1 MTGNLGSDTGH
12 KFAPHLDVSR
22 QKTMNAQQWVET
34 PMFMLRRDC
43 VTHAS
48 LSWAPG
54 HFLEIGAGTGAL
66 TKTFLARGFT
76 GVCYDLGE
84 ANRQLLRKNLA
95 EFNTAI
101 EVVEGLATLAPE
113 TFDYLFAF
121 EVLEHIEADFDALNS
136 WVRFLKPGGRIVVSV
151 PAHSRKFNDE
161 DRAVGHYRRYERR
174 QLEQLLAAA
183 GCTGPRILSY
193 GFPLAI
199 LTRRGNQLLRRFT
212 SPAVVGQSTKES
224 LSIRSGVERS
234 QASIR
239 LSGFLTRRTLAPL
252 IVLQRAFFATDWGD
266 GYVAEALY
274 APKSRPSALRS
285 G

>member
-1 MTGNLGSDTGH
+1 
-12 KFAPHLDVSR
+12 
-22 QKTMNAQQWVET
+22 MNAQQWVET
-34 PMFMLRRDC
+34 PMFMMRRDC
-43 VTHAS
+43 VARAS
-48 LSWAPG
+48 SSWAPG

-66 TKTFLARGFT
+66 TKTFLTRGFT

-84 ANRQLLRKNLA
+84 TNRRLLRKNLA
-95 EFNTAI
+95 EFDTAI
-101 EVVEGLATLAPE
+101 DVVEGLTTLVPE

-121 EVLEHIEADFDALNS
+121 EVLEHIEADADALNS
-136 WVRFLKPGGRIVVSV
+136 WVRFVKPGGRIVVSV

-183 GCTGPRILSY
+183 GCTTTRILSY
-193 GFPLAI
+193 GFPLAV
-199 LTRRGNQLLRRFT
+199 LTRRGNQVLRRFV
-212 SPAVVGQSTKES
+212 SPAVVGQSTQES

-234 QASIR
+234 HASIR

-252 IVLQRAFFATDWGD
+252 IVLQRAFFGTDWGD

-274 APKSRPSALRS
+274 RPKFRPSAVRS